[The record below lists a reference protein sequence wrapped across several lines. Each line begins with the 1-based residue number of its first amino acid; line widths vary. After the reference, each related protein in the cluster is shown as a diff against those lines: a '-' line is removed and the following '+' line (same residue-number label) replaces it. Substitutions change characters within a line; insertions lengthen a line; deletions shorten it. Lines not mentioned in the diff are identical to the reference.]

1 MSRVTNLANLI
12 ERTVSGPMWH
22 GPALIDLLDGV
33 PHERAAAHPIAGAHS
48 IWEIVRHAT
57 AWADIAKRRMQG
69 ENVDPT
75 AAEDWPPLTDQDGAA
90 WPRDVERLASSY
102 LALAAATRAL
112 DDRQLDAPAAGQE
125 YSVAVMLHGV
135 VEHGTYHGGQIALL
149 KKA

>member
-1 MSRVTNLANLI
+1 MSRATNLANLI

-48 IWEIVRHAT
+48 IWEIVRHVT
-57 AWADIAKRRMQG
+57 TWADIARRRAQG
-69 ENVDPT
+69 EKVDPT
-75 AAEDWPPLTDQDGAA
+75 AHEDWPPVTDEGGDA
-90 WPRDVERLASSY
+90 WPRDVEHLANSY
-102 LALAAATRAL
+102 RALAEAARAL
-112 DDRQLDAPAAGQE
+112 DDRQLDAAAAGQE